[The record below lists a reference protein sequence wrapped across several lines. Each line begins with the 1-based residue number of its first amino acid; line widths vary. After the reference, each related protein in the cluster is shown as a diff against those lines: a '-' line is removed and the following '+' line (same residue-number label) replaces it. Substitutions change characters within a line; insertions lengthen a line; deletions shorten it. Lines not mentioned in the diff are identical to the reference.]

1 MTRFDGA
8 EQTSD
13 DLFGLANSETDAD
26 HDLLEK
32 WLRLAQAALKNKD
45 HKNDAEKDK
54 ELSR

>member
-32 WLRLAQAALKNKD
+32 WLRLAEAALKNKD